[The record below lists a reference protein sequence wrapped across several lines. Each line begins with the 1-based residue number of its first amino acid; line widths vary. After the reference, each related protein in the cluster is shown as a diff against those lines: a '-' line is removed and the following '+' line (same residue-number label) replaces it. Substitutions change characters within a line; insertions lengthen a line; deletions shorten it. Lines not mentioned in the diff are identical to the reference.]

1 MKKANAAFG
10 DKLVHEVTRH
20 DVERLRAAEAA
31 RGMSVTTVGAL
42 LRDVRAV
49 LQRAVQTDLVH
60 RNVAVGVQAAGAP
73 AKQRPFL
80 SEEGFVAIRAHL
92 VGHRNEFA
100 WVMSLYGARRS
111 EVLGLR
117 WSDVDLDAE
126 TVTIAR
132 SRVPAPEKRANRRD
146 PRTVV
151 GDTKTERGRRT
162 LPLWAPMLA
171 AARRTRTL
179 RQREHL
185 ALGIPWDEEA
195 YLCVTEDDRR
205 GPLDPMLPD
214 RYSRLWGRLCDAA
227 GVPRVP
233 LHSARHGSVTR
244 MRAAGMLDYEV
255 AAWHGHDESIMRLV
269 YSHTS
274 TASLRAADPETES
287 LRAAGEGL

>member
-1 MKKANAAFG
+1 M
-10 DKLVHEVTRH
+10 T
-20 DVERLRAAEAA
+20 
-31 RGMSVTTVGAL
+31 SVAGL
-42 LRDVRAV
+42 LRDVRSV
-49 LQRAVQTDLVH
+49 LQRAVETDAVH

-80 SEEGFVAIRAHL
+80 SEEGFVAIRSHL

-100 WVMSLYGARRS
+100 WLMSLYGARRG

-126 TVTIAR
+126 EVTIAR
-132 SRVPAPEKRANRRD
+132 SRVPAPDKRTNRRD

-151 GDTKTERGRRT
+151 GDPKTALGRRT
-162 LPLWAPMLA
+162 LPLLPDMLA
-171 AARRTRTL
+171 AARRTRAL
-179 RQREHL
+179 RQQEHL

-205 GPLDPMLPD
+205 EPLAAMLPD
-214 RYSRLWGRLCDAA
+214 RYSRLWGRLCDEA

-244 MRAAGMLDYEV
+244 MRATGMLDQHV
-255 AAWHGHDESIMRLV
+255 AAWHGHDERIMQQV
-269 YSHTS
+269 YSHTTT
-274 TASLRAADPETES
+274 TALRSAALDPAAAQAQAAQGLRAAV
-287 LRAAGEGL
+287 GEVS